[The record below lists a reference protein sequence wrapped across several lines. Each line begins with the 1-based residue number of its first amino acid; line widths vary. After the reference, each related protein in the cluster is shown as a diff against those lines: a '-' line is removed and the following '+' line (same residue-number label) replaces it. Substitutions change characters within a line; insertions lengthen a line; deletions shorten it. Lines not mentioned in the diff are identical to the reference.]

1 MQQKKVWQKKMW
13 QKISIIIPVLNEAQN
28 IQAFLQKLQPLR
40 QQGHEIVLVDG
51 RSQDNTCALARPYV
65 EQTISSDKGR
75 AKQQRMGAKMATGQV
90 FLFLHADTVLPQH
103 ADQIILTALYS
114 TRFSTQS
121 KDSSWGRFN
130 VRLSGGHWF
139 FRIIEQMMNWRSCLT
154 GIATGDQA
162 IFVTRQLYNEVGGI
176 PAIDLMED
184 IAFSKLLRKWNKP
197 VCLKPSVI
205 TSSRRW
211 EKNGILKTV
220 LFMWSMRLQY
230 FFGVKPEL
238 LVKKYYPE

>member
-1 MQQKKVWQKKMW
+1 MW

-40 QQGHEIVLVDG
+40 EQGHEIVLVDG
-51 RSQDNTCALARPYV
+51 RSQDNTCVLARPYV
-65 EQTISSDKGR
+65 DRMISSDKGR
-75 AKQQRMGAKMATGQV
+75 AKQQMMGAKMATGQV
-90 FLFLHADTVLPQH
+90 FLFLHADTALPQR

-114 TRFSTQS
+114 AQFSTS
-121 KDSSWGRFN
+121 SRDSLWGRFN
-130 VRLSGGHWF
+130 VRLSGSHWF

-162 IFVTRQLYNEVGGI
+162 IFVTKKLYNDVGGI

-184 IAFSKLLRKWNKP
+184 IAFSKRLRKLSKP
-197 VCLKPSVI
+197 VCLKSSVI

-238 LVKKYYPE
+238 LVKKYYSE